1 MPIDNT
7 RSHSEI
13 VQELMDVYAETGKI
27 GNITPEDK
35 EDALRIANA
44 IAFKAKEDK

>member
-13 VQELMDVYAETGKI
+13 VQELMDAYEKTGRI
-27 GNITPEDK
+27 GKITPEDRD
-35 EDALRIANA
+35 DALRISNK
-44 IAFKAKEDK
+44 IAFEAKEDK

>member
-13 VQELMDVYAETGKI
+13 VQELMDAYAETGKI
-27 GNITPEDK
+27 GKITPKDRD
-35 EDALRIANA
+35 DALRISNK

>member
-7 RSHSEI
+7 RSHGEI
-13 VQELMDVYAETGKI
+13 VQELMEAYEKTGKI
-27 GNITPEDK
+27 GEIFPEDRD
-35 EDALRIANA
+35 DALRISNA

>member
-13 VQELMDVYAETGKI
+13 VQELMDAYEKTGKI
-27 GNITPEDK
+27 GEISPKDK
-35 EDALRIANA
+35 DDALRISNA

>member
-1 MPIDNT
+1 
-7 RSHSEI
+7 
-13 VQELMDVYAETGKI
+13 VQELMDAYAETGKI

-44 IAFKAKEDK
+44 IAFKTKEDK

>member
-7 RSHSEI
+7 KSHSEI
-13 VQELMDVYAETGKI
+13 VQELMDAYKENGKI
-27 GNITPEDK
+27 GNITPKDE

-44 IAFKAKEDK
+44 IAFKAKEE

>member
-13 VQELMDVYAETGKI
+13 VQELIDTYAETGKI

>member
-13 VQELMDVYAETGKI
+13 VQELMDAYEKTGKI
-27 GNITPEDK
+27 GNITPEDRD
-35 EDALRIANA
+35 DALRISNA

>member
-13 VQELMDVYAETGKI
+13 VQELMDAYAETGKI
-27 GNITPEDK
+27 GNITPEDRD
-35 EDALRIANA
+35 DALRISNK

>member
-13 VQELMDVYAETGKI
+13 VQELMDAYKKTGKI

-35 EDALRIANA
+35 EDALRISNK
-44 IAFKAKEDK
+44 IAFKVKEDK